1 MLKCT
6 YQFSSLDKL
15 DDLETIAILKAVTKA
30 HKPLAVLQGLLISL
44 PNPNIL
50 IATLALQEAKDSS
63 AIENIITTHDDLYRS
78 SYAASQFTSAAA
90 KEVHSYAEALRAGL
104 EEVTRTGLLTNRTIG
119 TIQKTIEHNDAGF
132 RKQGGTQLKNAQTGE
147 VVYTPPQLANEIL
160 NLMSDL
166 EAFVNNNDLS
176 DYDELIK
183 MALIHHQFESIHPF
197 YDGNGRTG
205 RILNIL
211 YLNKQG
217 LLDTPVLYLSKFLN
231 KNKTEYYK
239 LLQQVRDTGSWE
251 PWILFMLKAVQVTSE
266 DTLQTIRSLLALME
280 RQSADIKSKLP
291 KIYSYELLTNLFE
304 HPYTKVDFLSAAT
317 GVHNNTARNHLNL
330 LVDIGIVHKNV
341 VGKEHYY
348 INTEL
353 FELLQK

>member
-6 YQFSSLDKL
+6 YQFTPLDQL
-15 DDLETIAILKAVTKA
+15 ADLESVAILKAVTKA
-30 HKPLAVLQGLLISL
+30 HIPLAVLQGLVTSL
-44 PNPNIL
+44 PNPNLL

-78 SYAASQFTSAAA
+78 NYKTQQFTSAGA
-90 KEVHSYAEALRAGL
+90 KEVHSYAEALLSGL
-104 EEVTRTGLLTNRTIG
+104 KIVTRTDLLTNSTII
-119 TIQKTIEHNDAGF
+119 TIQKAIEHNDAGF
-132 RKQGGTQLKNAQTGE
+132 RKQGGTELKNAQTGE
-147 VVYTPPQLANEIL
+147 VVYTPPQLASEIL
-160 NLMSDL
+160 ELMSEL

-217 LLDTPVLYLSKFLN
+217 LLDIPVLYLSKFLN
-231 KNKTEYYK
+231 KNKAEYYK

-251 PWILFMLKAVQVTSE
+251 PWVLFILKAVQVTSE
-266 DTLQTIRSLLALME
+266 DTLQTIRALLVLME
-280 RQSADIKSKLP
+280 RQSVHIKEKLP
-291 KIYSYELLTNLFE
+291 KIYSYELITNLFE

-317 GVHNNTARNHLNL
+317 GVHNNTARNHLKL
-330 LVDIGIVHKNV
+330 LADIGV
-341 VGKEHYY
+341 VNKLVIGKEHYY
-348 INTEL
+348 VNTEL
-353 FELLQK
+353 FELLQE

>member
-6 YQFSSLDKL
+6 YEFTPLDQL
-15 DDLETIAILKAVTKA
+15 VDLETVAILKAVTKA
-30 HKPLAVLQGLLISL
+30 HIPLAVLQGLVTSL
-44 PNPNIL
+44 PNPNLL

-78 SYAASQFTSAAA
+78 SYATRQFTSASA
-90 KEVHSYAEALRAGL
+90 KEVHNYAEALLSGL
-104 EEVTRTGLLTNRTIG
+104 KVVTRTGLLTNRTIT
-119 TIQKTIEHNDAGF
+119 TIQEAIEHNDAGF

-147 VVYTPPQLANEIL
+147 VVYTPPQLANEIID
-160 NLMSDL
+160 LMSDL
-166 EAFVNNNDLS
+166 EAFVNNNELS

-205 RILNIL
+205 RIVNIL

-251 PWILFMLKAVQVTSE
+251 PWVLFILKAVQVTSE
-266 DTLQTIRSLLALME
+266 DTLQTIRALLALME
-280 RQSADIKSKLP
+280 RQSAHIKEKLP
-291 KIYSYELLTNLFE
+291 KIYSYELITNLFE
-304 HPYTKVDFLSAAT
+304 HPYTKVDFLSTAT
-317 GVHNNTARNHLNL
+317 GVHNNTARNHLKL
-330 LVDIGIVHKNV
+330 LVDIGVLHKLDI
-341 VGKEHYY
+341 GKEHYY
-348 INTEL
+348 VNTEL
-353 FELLQK
+353 FELLQE